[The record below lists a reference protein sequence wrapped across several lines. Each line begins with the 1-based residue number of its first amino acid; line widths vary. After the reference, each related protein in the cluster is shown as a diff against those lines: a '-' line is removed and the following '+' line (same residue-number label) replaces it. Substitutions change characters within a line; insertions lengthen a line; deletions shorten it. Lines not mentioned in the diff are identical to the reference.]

1 MRMNE
6 KILQCR
12 KRMGLSQ
19 EELAQRLNT
28 SRQAISKWELGT
40 SQPEI
45 QNVVALAKL
54 FGVTTDWLLMD
65 DEEDQPEQEQP
76 EREAQPEASYQAPPQ
91 QERPVYGGSDSWVE
105 HVPGVI
111 GRLLKRYGWLAG
123 VYIALSGA
131 GMTLIG
137 AMAKGISDSMVGY
150 SQRAFD
156 SLGGFGIGSV
166 PGSMTIYDASGA
178 VVTDPAIYEAFGM
191 SGAPAGVNVSMSLPN
206 PVGAVGSVVM
216 VLGVV
221 TMIAGAVIAW
231 KLHQKSEKV

>member
-40 SQPEI
+40 SQPEL

-76 EREAQPEASYQAPPQ
+76 AQEAQPEAQYQAPPQ
-91 QERPVYGGSDSWVE
+91 QERPVYGGSDAWVE

-131 GMTLIG
+131 GMTLFG
-137 AMAKGISDSMVGY
+137 AVAKGVSDSMVGY
-150 SQRAFD
+150 SQRAFG
-156 SLGGFGIGSV
+156 SLGGFGTYDTEFAIF
-166 PGSMTIYDASGA
+166 DASGA
-178 VVTDPAIYEAFGM
+178 MITDPAIYEAFGM
-191 SGAPAGVNVSMSLPN
+191 GGAPAGMNASMSMPN
-206 PVGAVGSVVM
+206 PVGAVGTVVM
-216 VLGVV
+216 VLGIV

-231 KLHQKSEKV
+231 KLHQKSEEV